1 MTIEDLALYFTK
13 GLGSRGAAHLVDY
26 FGSAER
32 IYEASRRE
40 LVEGAGLRVE
50 IADRILAHEGMRE
63 AEQEI
68 KYCQKHDIRIIAATD
83 DDYPEALRATVDRP
97 HILFI
102 MGNVEAL
109 RKQCLAMVG
118 TREISPSG
126 IHSANILIK
135 DLGDQVADLC
145 IVSGLAYGADSACH
159 RAALAN
165 GITTVAIIP
174 SNLPSITPAAHAQLA
189 SEIIKAGG
197 AIVSELSSQTRN
209 NGSHFISRNRI
220 IAGMSLA
227 TLVVES
233 PAEGGSLKTADIAD
247 SYSRTLLALPG
258 RITDTN
264 SFGTNNLIRSGK
276 ARLVLTA
283 NDIIEDVG
291 LQRTEQCVTQIEENQ
306 PKIVLTD
313 EEQRVINAFKEGAIL
328 DWSELLAATQ
338 MSMGELAM
346 TMMEL
351 ELKGAIR
358 TLPGKRYEV
367 I

>member
-13 GLGSRGAAHLVDY
+13 GLGSRGAAHLVDH

-32 IYEASRRE
+32 IYEASRSE
-40 LVEGAGLRVE
+40 LINGAGLRVE

-83 DDYPEALRATVDRP
+83 DDYPEALRATADRP

-247 SYSRTLLALPG
+247 SYSRTVLALPG

-283 NDIIEDVG
+283 DDIIEDAG
-291 LQRTEQCVTQIEENQ
+291 LQRSTKGQITTTDNKEEVALTESER
-306 PKIVLTD
+306 KIID
-313 EEQRVINAFKEGAIL
+313 AFKQSSIL
-328 DWSELLAATQ
+328 DWSELLASTGL
-338 MSMGELAM
+338 SMGELAM
-346 TMMEL
+346 VMMDL
-351 ELKGAIR
+351 EFKGAIR

>member
-13 GLGSRGAAHLVDY
+13 GIGSRGAAHLVEH
-26 FGSAER
+26 FETAER
-32 IYEASRRE
+32 LFSASKEE
-40 LVEGAGLRVE
+40 LTYGAGLRSE
-50 IADRILAHEGMRE
+50 LAERILAGEGMRE
-63 AEQEI
+63 AEREI
-68 KYCQKHDIRIIAATD
+68 KYCQKHDIRIISATD
-83 DDYPEALRATVDRP
+83 EEYPEPLRATIDRP
-97 HILFI
+97 HILFVL
-102 MGNVEAL
+102 GEVSAL
-109 RKQCLAMVG
+109 SKQTLAMVG

-135 DLGDQVADLC
+135 DLSEEVADLC

-165 GITTVAIIP
+165 GVTTVAIIP
-174 SNLPSITPAAHAQLA
+174 STLPSITPTSHEQLA
-189 SEIIKAGG
+189 KEIIKAGG

-233 PAEGGSLKTADIAD
+233 PAKGGSLSTADIAD
-247 SYSRTLLALPG
+247 SYSRTVLALPG

-283 NDIIEDVG
+283 DDIIEDAG
-291 LQRTEQCVTQIEENQ
+291 LKRSTKEQTTTTDNKEEIALTESER
-306 PKIVLTD
+306 KIID
-313 EEQRVINAFKEGAIL
+313 AFKQSSIL
-328 DWSELLAATQ
+328 DWSELLASTGL
-338 MSMGELAM
+338 SMGELAM
-346 TMMEL
+346 VMMDL
-351 ELKGAIR
+351 EFKGAIR